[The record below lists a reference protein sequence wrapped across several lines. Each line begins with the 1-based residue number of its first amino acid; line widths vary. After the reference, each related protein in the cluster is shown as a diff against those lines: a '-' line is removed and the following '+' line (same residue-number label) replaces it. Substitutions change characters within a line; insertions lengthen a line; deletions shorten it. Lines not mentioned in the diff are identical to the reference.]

1 MVEFTLNLEDRYK
14 IWSNR
19 IQYLRSEN
27 ERVRDRTRGEKEK
40 ARNRKEVGRDNFYAF
55 LFNQYTLITSAIVWR
70 YVKMVK
76 KS

>member
-40 ARNRKEVGRDNFYAF
+40 ARNRKEVGEIISMPFYSI
-55 LFNQYTLITSAIVWR
+55 NIHW
-70 YVKMVK
+70 
-76 KS
+76 